1 VNSQAASSNRIVDG
15 IVRAL
20 RLDKTFYEEVENDVS
35 YNSPALTVVIIASVA
50 GAFGAFLTAL
60 FGGSFLGAIWLLI
73 VQTITGLIG
82 FYVWVFLI
90 QFIGTRFFKGTG
102 DFGEVQR
109 ALGFAWAPRILNIL
123 SFVPILGGLVGFVA
137 WIWSI
142 ATGFIATRQALDQDD
157 TNAALTVIVSAVVA
171 FLVTLLI
178 GIFFGLIG
186 AAIGLAGAAVGGV
199 LG

>member
-1 VNSQAASSNRIVDG
+1 VDFNRIING

-20 RLDKTFYEEVENDVS
+20 RLDKTFYEEVENDTS
-35 YNSPALTVVIIASVA
+35 YTQDALVVVIVASIA
-50 GAFGAFLTAL
+50 GAFGGFLKL
-60 FGGSFLGAIWLLI
+60 SFGGDILSAVWTLI
-73 VQTITGLIG
+73 AQTVTGVIG

-90 QFIGTRFFKGTG
+90 QYIGTRFFKGSG

-123 SFVPILGGLVGFVA
+123 SFVPLLGGLVGFIA

-142 ATGFIATRQALDQDD
+142 ATGFVATRQSLDQDD
-157 TNAALTVIVSAVVA
+157 TNAALTVIVAAVIA
-171 FLVTLLI
+171 FFVTLLI
-178 GIFFGLIG
+178 GVVFGIIG
-186 AAIGLAGAAVGGV
+186 AAIGLAGAAVSGV